1 MTDIVQ
7 SAETAAA
14 IPIETE
20 LHSPNGGV
28 RIRKPR
34 HGKEAGVGWMFAL
47 PAVFLIVLFVIT
59 PLLSAFV
66 VSFTNERLVS
76 GNETEWVGAR
86 NFTKLLEV
94 RYLTL
99 DPVVDEATG
108 EVERDEDGNVVYPAV
123 RDFTRNNPDH
133 PNLDGLQEWFTFGIG
148 DTRYVILAGD
158 AVFMK
163 SLVNTLIFAVVIVPL
178 QSAFALCLALL
189 INKRIRGV
197 NIFRTMYFVPVV
209 SSMVVISL
217 LWSFIYSP
225 GDGLLNN
232 MLGGLTFGLFE
243 PIDWLGSTRTALP
256 AVMLMSIWQ
265 AVGFHMIIWL
275 TGLQTIPGELYEA
288 ADIDGVSK
296 WQQFRFVT
304 WPGLRHTAVFILITI
319 TIAAFGL
326 FTQIDVMTQ
335 GGPRDATSTVVFQA
349 VENGFRRQDIAYGS
363 AISVVFFF
371 MVLVV
376 ALIQR
381 FLTREKY

>member
-1 MTDIVQ
+1 MTIFESV
-7 SAETAAA
+7 ETASA

-20 LHSPNGGV
+20 LQGPEV
-28 RIRKPR
+28 RIRKTR
-34 HGKEAGVGWMFAL
+34 HGKESGVGWLFAA
-47 PAVFLIVLFVIT
+47 PAIFLILLFIIT
-59 PLLSAFV
+59 PLLAAFV

-76 GNETEWVGAR
+76 GNETELVGAR

-108 EVERDEDGNVVYPAV
+108 EPEVDEEGNVVYPAV

-133 PNLDGLQEWFTFGIG
+133 PELDGLQEWFTFGIG
-148 DTRYVILAGD
+148 DTRYVVLAGD

-178 QSAFALCLALL
+178 QSAFALVLALL
-189 INKRIRGV
+189 INKRIHGV

-209 SSMVVISL
+209 SSMVVIAL

-243 PIDWLGSTRTALP
+243 PIDWLGSSSTALP
-256 AVMLMSIWQ
+256 SIMLMSIWQ

-326 FTQIDVMTQ
+326 FTQVAVMTQ
-335 GGPRDATSTVVFQA
+335 GGPRDSTSTVVFQA
-349 VENGFRRQDIAYGS
+349 FVNGYERQDIAYGS

-371 MVLVV
+371 MVLII

-381 FLTREKY
+381 YLTREKY

>member
-1 MTDIVQ
+1 
-7 SAETAAA
+7 
-14 IPIETE
+14 
-20 LHSPNGGV
+20 
-28 RIRKPR
+28 
-34 HGKEAGVGWMFAL
+34 MFAA
-47 PAVFLIVLFVIT
+47 PAIFLILLFIIT
-59 PLLSAFV
+59 PLLAAFV

-76 GNETEWVGAR
+76 GNETELVGAR

-108 EVERDEDGNVVYPAV
+108 EPEVDEEGNVVYPAV

-133 PNLDGLQEWFTFGIG
+133 PELDGLQEWFTFGIG
-148 DTRYVILAGD
+148 DTRYVVLAGD

-178 QSAFALCLALL
+178 QSAFALVLALL
-189 INKRIRGV
+189 INKRIHGV

-209 SSMVVISL
+209 SSMVVIAL

-243 PIDWLGSTRTALP
+243 PIDWLGSSSTALP
-256 AVMLMSIWQ
+256 SIMLMSIWQ

-326 FTQIDVMTQ
+326 FTQVAVMTQ
-335 GGPRDATSTVVFQA
+335 GGPRDSTSTVVFQA
-349 VENGFRRQDIAYGS
+349 FVNGYERQDIAYGS

-371 MVLVV
+371 MVLII

-381 FLTREKY
+381 YLTREKY

>member
-7 SAETAAA
+7 TAEVAAAIGAETAEHRPGAA
-14 IPIETE
+14 GRRTPRRRRET
-20 LHSPNGGV
+20 L
-28 RIRKPR
+28 
-34 HGKEAGVGWMFAL
+34 AGWGFAL
-47 PAVFLIVLFVIT
+47 PAVLLIVLFVIT
-59 PLLSAFV
+59 PLVSAFV
-66 VSFTNERLVS
+66 VSLTNERLVS
-76 GNETEWVGAR
+76 GNDTEWVGAD
-86 NFTKLLEV
+86 NFTRLLEV

-99 DPVVDEATG
+99 DPVRDETTG
-108 EVERDEDGNVVYPAV
+108 EVTRDETGNVVYPAV
-123 RDFTRNNPDH
+123 REFTRNNPDH
-133 PNLDGLQEWFTFGIG
+133 PDLDGLQEWFRFGVG
-148 DTRYVILAGD
+148 DTQYVMLAGD

-163 SLVNTLIFAVVIVPL
+163 SLVNTILFALVIVPL
-178 QSAFALCLALL
+178 QSGFALVLALL
-189 INKRIRGV
+189 INKRTRGV

-217 LWSFIYSP
+217 LWRFIYAP

-232 MLGGLTFGLFE
+232 ILGGLSFGIVE
-243 PIDWLGSTRTALP
+243 PRDWLGSSGTALP

-288 ADIDGVSK
+288 ASLDGVSR
-296 WQQFRFVT
+296 WEQFRFVT

-326 FTQIDVMTQ
+326 FTQTDVMTQ
-335 GGPRDATSTVVFQA
+335 GGPRDSTSPVVFQA
-349 VENGFRRQDIAYGS
+349 VDQGFRRQDIAYGS
-363 AISVVFFF
+363 AISVVFFC

>member
-7 SAETAAA
+7 PAEVAAA
-14 IPIETE
+14 LGAEATLRPAPRRRTPRRRRET
-20 LHSPNGGV
+20 L
-28 RIRKPR
+28 
-34 HGKEAGVGWMFAL
+34 AGWGFAL
-47 PAVFLIVLFVIT
+47 PALLLIVLFVIT
-59 PLLSAFV
+59 PLVSAFV
-66 VSFTNERLVS
+66 ISLTNERLVS
-76 GNETEWVGAR
+76 GNDTEWVGVD
-86 NFTKLLEV
+86 NFTRLLEV

-99 DPVVDEATG
+99 DPVVDESTG
-108 EVERDEDGNVVYPAV
+108 DVTRDENGDVVYPAV
-123 RDFTRNNPDH
+123 REFTRNNPDH
-133 PNLDGLQEWFTFGIG
+133 PDLDGLQEWFRFGVG
-148 DTRYVILAGD
+148 DTQYVVLAGD

-163 SLVNTLIFAVVIVPL
+163 SLVNTLIFAIVIVPL
-178 QSAFALCLALL
+178 QSGFALVLALL
-189 INKRIRGV
+189 INKRTRGV

-217 LWSFIYSP
+217 LWRFIYAP

-232 MLGGLTFGLFE
+232 MLGGLTFGILE
-243 PIDWLGSTRTALP
+243 PRDWLGSTGTALP

-288 ADIDGVSK
+288 ASLDGVGR

-335 GGPRDATSTVVFQA
+335 GGPRDSTSTVVFQA
-349 VENGFRRQDIAYGS
+349 VDQGFRRQDIAYGS

>member
-1 MTDIVQ
+1 MTIFESV
-7 SAETAAA
+7 ETASA

-20 LHSPNGGV
+20 LQGQEV
-28 RIRKPR
+28 RTRKPR
-34 HGKEAGVGWMFAL
+34 HGKESGAGWMFAL
-47 PAVFLIVLFVIT
+47 PAVFLIILFVIT
-59 PLLSAFV
+59 PLVSAFV

-86 NFTKLLEV
+86 NFTQLLEV

-108 EVERDEDGNVVYPAV
+108 EPEIDEEGNVVYPAV
-123 RDFTRNNPDH
+123 RDLTRNNPDH
-133 PNLDGLQEWFTFGIG
+133 PELDGLQEWFTFGVG
-148 DTRYVILAGD
+148 DTRYVVLAGD

-163 SLVNTLIFAVVIVPL
+163 SLVNTLIFAVIIVPL
-178 QSAFALCLALL
+178 QSAFALVLALL

-209 SSMVVISL
+209 SSMVVISM

-232 MLGGLTFGLFE
+232 MLGWVTFGLFE
-243 PIDWLGSTRTALP
+243 PIDWLGSTSTALP

-349 VENGFRRQDIAYGS
+349 VESGFRRQDIAYGS
-363 AISVVFFF
+363 AISIVFFF
-371 MVLVV
+371 MVLII

-381 FLTREKY
+381 YLTREKYS